1 MDIVLAGAVIG
12 MANALLAV
20 GLVLIYKANRVI
32 NLAHGELGAFAV
44 SMMFALSANAHWN
57 YWASLG
63 TSLLATCVLAAVVE
77 RVMLRR
83 LFGGPRLILML
94 ATIGVAQ
101 IIIVLRLVIPKPTTS
116 AGQSVLAG
124 GGSQFPLPFHFQA
137 WHIGRIII
145 GPGHLLVLI
154 VGPLAVLA
162 LFAFLRWSPY
172 GVALRAA
179 AENAQR
185 ARLLGIPV
193 RRVSTLAW
201 VIAGLLSAIAAILL
215 APIIGFS
222 ATEAVGLTTLMRGLA
237 AAMVGR
243 MESVGVAFW
252 AGLGIGIIDRV
263 LFYTTQRSGLTD
275 VILFLVVLTV
285 LLVRRRGSGRA
296 GETDTST
303 WEAGEPLRP
312 LPVEITAHAHWQL
325 TRRIIA
331 TAGLFTVIALP
342 FLIGPSSTF
351 FLGSVLLVAA
361 VAVSMTVL
369 TGWAG
374 QMSLGHW
381 AFAGVGGVLGSRL
394 VEIHHVNLWVTLV
407 LVAIAG
413 AAVAVAIG
421 LPALR
426 LEGSALAAVTLGFAV
441 FAASWLFDQS
451 WFSGGGFLHRPAYMT
466 QPVYYAIAVTFLSG
480 VVVLTYALQRS
491 RVWRSIVASRDNPA
505 QAASFG
511 VSIVRAKL
519 TAFALSGAIAA
530 AAGYLWS
537 LGIEHADGTV
547 FPPVRSLTIVAAVV
561 IGGLGSIP
569 GAIVGAMYF
578 RLLPYFAGQYASYV
592 SLLTTGFGL
601 LLLLNFV
608 PGGLARGMYVLR
620 DMVARAVTGIDPRPK
635 VVPVSSIEATAQ
647 VVKS

>member
-1 MDIVLAGAVIG
+1 MDLVLAGAVVG

-63 TSLLATCVLAAVVE
+63 TSLAATCVLAALVE

-83 LFGGPRLILML
+83 LFAGPRLILML

-101 IIIVLRLVIPKPTTS
+101 IIIVLRLVIPKPKTS
-116 AGQSVLAG
+116 AGEEVLAG
-124 GGSQFPLPFHFQA
+124 GGSQFPLPFHFET
-137 WHIGRIII
+137 WHVGRVII

-179 AENAQR
+179 AENSQR

-193 RRVSTLAW
+193 RRVSTMAW
-201 VIAGLLSAIAAILL
+201 VIAGLLSAIGAILL

-237 AAMVGR
+237 AGMVAR
-243 MESVGVAFW
+243 MESVSIAFW
-252 AGLGIGIIDRV
+252 AGLGIGIADRV
-263 LFYTTQRSGLTD
+263 IFFTTQRSGLND
-275 VILFLVVLTV
+275 VILFVIVLVA

-312 LPVEITAHAHWQL
+312 LPVEIASHARWRL
-325 TRRIIA
+325 TRLVSA
-331 TAGLFTVIALP
+331 AAGVAVIVALP
-342 FLIGPSSTF
+342 FWMGPSSTF
-351 FLGSVLLVAA
+351 ILGSALLVAA

-381 AFAGVGGVLGSRL
+381 ALAGVGGVFGSRL
-394 VEIHHVNLWVTLV
+394 VEVHHYNLWIALV
-407 LVAIAG
+407 LVAVTG
-413 AAVAVAIG
+413 AAFAVAIG

-441 FAASWLFDQS
+441 VASSWLFEQG
-451 WFSGGGFLHRPAYMT
+451 WFSGGGILHRPGYMT
-466 QPVYYAIAVTFLSG
+466 QPIYYAVAVTFLAG
-480 VVVLTYALQRS
+480 VVALTYALQRS

-511 VSIVRAKL
+511 ISIVRAKL

-537 LGIEHADGTV
+537 LGIELADSTV

-569 GAIVGAMYF
+569 GAIVGALYF
-578 RLLPYFAGQYASYV
+578 RLIPYFAGQYAAYA

-601 LLLLNFV
+601 LILLNFV
-608 PGGLARGMYVLR
+608 PGGLARGMFILR
-620 DMVARAVTGIDPRPK
+620 DFAARAITGIDPRPK
-635 VVPVSSIEATAQ
+635 VVPVSVTEADAARAEG
-647 VVKS
+647 